1 MGDLNDTLTDVGNG
15 LGAFFEAID
24 LPLATLIILLGIAG
38 GVGAVIM
45 AVASFI
51 RKAF

>member
-1 MGDLNDTLTDVGNG
+1 MGELNDTLQDVGAG
-15 LGAFFEAID
+15 LGAFFDAID

-38 GVGAVIM
+38 GIGAIIM
-45 AVASFI
+45 AIAAFI

>member
-1 MGDLNDTLTDVGNG
+1 MGDLETMLTDAGAGVGALFDG
-15 LGAFFEAID
+15 IA

-38 GVGAVIM
+38 GIGAIIV

-51 RKAF
+51 RRAF